1 MILRPAS
8 MDDAG
13 LLLAWRNDPLTRQA
27 SIDGDSVDEAQH
39 QAWLADVLENPER
52 SILIAV
58 VEDVAVG
65 TVRLDREGQLSELS
79 WTVSPD
85 HRGKGFGTKIVQ
97 LAVAQ
102 AGGPVKAVIKEGNQA
117 SRKIAAAAGLALVGS
132 QGGLETWTNRPA

>member
-27 SIDGDSVDEAQH
+27 SIDGDSVDEVEH
-39 QAWLADVLENPER
+39 RTCLGEILADPAR
-52 SILIAV
+52 TILIALSKD
-58 VEDVAVG
+58 EPVG
-65 TVRLDREGQLSELS
+65 TLRIDRDADVSELS
-79 WTVSPD
+79 WTISPD
-85 HRGKGFGTKIVQ
+85 HRGKGFGTEMVQ
-97 LAVAQ
+97 LGVAQ